1 MPPPPPHGTYVN
13 HYPNLKTGVAGS
25 ATPRRTN
32 SNHNVTGNNSSSGNS
47 SGSGSSNNA
56 ANNTVAVIST
66 PSSGAAPPAEKH
78 LNAMGPTSQR

>member
-13 HYPNLKTGVAGS
+13 HYPNPKTGVTGS

-32 SNHNVTGNNSSSGNS
+32 SNHNVTGTS
-47 SGSGSSNNA
+47 
-56 ANNTVAVIST
+56 ANNTNST
-66 PSSGAAPPAEKH
+66 SNVVVTSVSNPSSGTAPPAEKQH